1 MPGRGT
7 ACSVGGWAI
16 CCVYSG
22 SEPRTRALAAA
33 VVTLG
38 QAEVWANAAI
48 QPKPAA
54 AVCELTLGLSLA
66 WRRRFPL
73 ATITAVAVAAS
84 AEAVAQVPL
93 QEPLVPLIAYV
104 IAVYSLV
111 THASRERAFAGAII
125 ALTGLAVQTASQH
138 KGIGNFVFA
147 LVFVVGAWI
156 AGRTIHARTART
168 EQLEREQQELALS
181 AAEEERRRIA
191 RELHDIV
198 SHSLGVL
205 VLQAGAA
212 EQVLERDPARAREVL
227 RAIRATGQ
235 EAIGE
240 LGTLLAVARGEPEQS
255 REPQPAL
262 ADLDRLLAT
271 TREAGLQ
278 VELDIEG
285 ERRELPA
292 AVELS
297 AYRIVQEALTNVI
310 RHAHAQSCHV
320 RFLVED
326 ALQIEVSDDGQGF
339 VGSRS
344 GWCRPHL
351 DARARRGDLGEH
363 SRSQKPVPCGA
374 QITACLPL
382 PNAVRFP

>member
-1 MPGRGT
+1 MGYLLRLQRLRT
-7 ACSVGGWAI
+7 ADA
-16 CCVYSG
+16 
-22 SEPRTRALAAA
+22 ALAAA

-191 RELHDIV
+191 RELHDVI

-240 LGTLLAVARGEPEQS
+240 LGTLLAVARGEPEQHEDGGD
-255 REPQPAL
+255 REDRRPEPS
-262 ADLDRLLAT
+262 DL
-271 TREAGLQ
+271 
-278 VELDIEG
+278 
-285 ERRELPA
+285 LPA
-292 AVELS
+292 AKELEPGAVLVDREVVVERLQ
-297 AYRIVQEALTNVI
+297 AVLIEKGFYPALDVAGVGQLIVEGDP
-310 RHAHAQSCHV
+310 R
-320 RFLVED
+320 VEPF
-326 ALQIEVSDDGQGF
+326 A
-339 VGSRS
+339 
-344 GWCRPHL
+344 
-351 DARARRGDLGEH
+351 
-363 SRSQKPVPCGA
+363 
-374 QITACLPL
+374 
-382 PNAVRFP
+382 

>member
-1 MPGRGT
+1 MGYLLRLQRLRT
-7 ACSVGGWAI
+7 ADA
-16 CCVYSG
+16 
-22 SEPRTRALAAA
+22 ALAAA

-191 RELHDIV
+191 RELHDVI

-297 AYRIVQEALTNVI
+297 AYRIVQEGLTNALK
-310 RHAHAQSCHV
+310 HARGGRARV
-320 RFLVED
+320 TLRFRQHELE
-326 ALQIEVSDDGQGF
+326 LEVADNGTGTADGH
-339 VGSRS
+339 GSRRGLAGIGERVALYGGHFDAGPQPQG
-344 GWCRPHL
+344 GWRL
-351 DARARRGDLGEH
+351 RA
-363 SRSQKPVPCGA
+363 
-374 QITACLPL
+374 TLPL
-382 PNAVRFP
+382 PS